1 MSQIDVD
8 SPFFTTDEAAQFLRL
23 KERTL
28 NNMRWRGEGP
38 HYRKHG
44 GRVMYH
50 KHDLEGWSRQNDF
63 GDGPS
68 YDFENVKRRAP
79 FPTN

>member
-1 MSQIDVD
+1 MSQTQMI
-8 SPFFTTDEAAQFLRL
+8 SPFLTTEEAANYLRL

-68 YDFENVKRRAP
+68 YDFDHVNVRVPLSA
-79 FPTN
+79 N